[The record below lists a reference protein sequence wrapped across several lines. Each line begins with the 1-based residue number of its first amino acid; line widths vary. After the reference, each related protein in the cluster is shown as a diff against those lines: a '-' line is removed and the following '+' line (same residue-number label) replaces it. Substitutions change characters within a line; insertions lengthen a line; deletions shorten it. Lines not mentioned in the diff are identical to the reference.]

1 MINWGKEG
9 SFVSSLSETW
19 RADNNNVLRSGFGL
33 IWLEEALRDE
43 DMLGKHES
51 EYLVT
56 LHMVLMDWA
65 ELVWDEGFLLLHLFL
80 IF

>member
-1 MINWGKEG
+1 MVIEILIYKGSVVWEDMINLGKEG

-19 RADNNNVLRSGFGL
+19 RANNNNVLRSGFGL
-33 IWLEEALRDE
+33 ISLEEALRDE

-56 LHMVLMDWA
+56 LHMVLMD
-65 ELVWDEGFLLLHLFL
+65 
-80 IF
+80 

>member
-1 MINWGKEG
+1 MVIEILIYKGSVVWEDMINLGKEG

-19 RADNNNVLRSGFGL
+19 RANNNNVLRSGFGL
-33 IWLEEALRDE
+33 ISLEEALRDE

-56 LHMVLMDWA
+56 LHMVLTD
-65 ELVWDEGFLLLHLFL
+65 
-80 IF
+80 